1 MLVSP
6 SSSSLSASSTSS
18 GMHDHR
24 VVPVEQIIIFAVR
37 IGSVIQS
44 WNFIPYLEG
53 IVVGIKGS
61 IHHKKWGSSAIW
73 SLHVCALVGLS
84 SCFVRGSEG
93 TAPPSVSYPLSFRS
107 RRSEGTRT
115 GTQILSMMRGSGMMR
130 GNSRLTVLYHLRVRC
145 CRTRTVAYRNPYS
158 MVCNDYSD
166 VSSHYPLDGKD
177 LTGFDRGSMIF
188 HGYLR
193 RRGI

>member
-130 GNSRLTVLYHLRVRC
+130 GNSRLSLLRDVASSGAGRWKLRENHL
-145 CRTRTVAYRNPYS
+145 
-158 MVCNDYSD
+158 
-166 VSSHYPLDGKD
+166 PLDAV
-177 LTGFDRGSMIF
+177 TFQF
-188 HGYLR
+188 
-193 RRGI
+193 GIVRDARDATLLE

>member
-130 GNSRLTVLYHLRVRC
+130 GNSRLSIYIKRHVMQE
-145 CRTRTVAYRNPYS
+145 N
-158 MVCNDYSD
+158 
-166 VSSHYPLDGKD
+166 
-177 LTGFDRGSMIF
+177 I
-188 HGYLR
+188 
-193 RRGI
+193 I

>member
-18 GMHDHR
+18 GMLDHR

-53 IVVGIKGS
+53 IVVGITGS

-73 SLHVCALVGLS
+73 SLHVCALVGL

-130 GNSRLTVLYHLRVRC
+130 GNSSLTKRGEISK
-145 CRTRTVAYRNPYS
+145 P
-158 MVCNDYSD
+158 
-166 VSSHYPLDGKD
+166 G
-177 LTGFDRGSMIF
+177 LT
-188 HGYLR
+188 
-193 RRGI
+193 

>member
-53 IVVGIKGS
+53 ILVGIKGS

-73 SLHVCALVGLS
+73 SLHACALVGL

-130 GNSRLTVLYHLRVRC
+130 GSSGLTSC
-145 CRTRTVAYRNPYS
+145 CTRTVSGQAGEGADAENS
-158 MVCNDYSD
+158 TST
-166 VSSHYPLDGKD
+166 VSSG
-177 LTGFDRGSMIF
+177 
-188 HGYLR
+188 LR
-193 RRGI
+193 AGVRVH

>member
-93 TAPPSVSYPLSFRS
+93 TAPPSVSYCTLCLFAPD
-107 RRSEGTRT
+107 G
-115 GTQILSMMRGSGMMR
+115 Q
-130 GNSRLTVLYHLRVRC
+130 RVR
-145 CRTRTVAYRNPYS
+145 VQVLKYS
-158 MVCNDYSD
+158 Q
-166 VSSHYPLDGKD
+166 
-177 LTGFDRGSMIF
+177 
-188 HGYLR
+188 
-193 RRGI
+193 

>member
-73 SLHVCALVGLS
+73 SLPVCALVGLP

-130 GNSRLTVLYHLRVRC
+130 GNSRLRNVSMS
-145 CRTRTVAYRNPYS
+145 RTRSSSRTVRA
-158 MVCNDYSD
+158 
-166 VSSHYPLDGKD
+166 PLDQQCV
-177 LTGFDRGSMIF
+177 TGSGVQRGPARQERSSQVQQRIT
-188 HGYLR
+188 
-193 RRGI
+193 

>member
-24 VVPVEQIIIFAVR
+24 VVPVEQIIIVAVR

-61 IHHKKWGSSAIW
+61 LHHKKWGSSAIW

-84 SCFVRGSEG
+84 CFVRGSEG
-93 TAPPSVSYPLSFRS
+93 TAPPSVSYICS
-107 RRSEGTRT
+107 RRKRERKGNHDY
-115 GTQILSMMRGSGMMR
+115 GYGSG
-130 GNSRLTVLYHLRVRC
+130 
-145 CRTRTVAYRNPYS
+145 
-158 MVCNDYSD
+158 
-166 VSSHYPLDGKD
+166 
-177 LTGFDRGSMIF
+177 
-188 HGYLR
+188 
-193 RRGI
+193 